1 MNSLS
6 PIYCSSFSP
15 RFPWLIFLRG
25 DGGNQRIDPSNYER
39 PSLLVIRRG
48 FAVTPAVIEPE
59 TKDIAVNVV
68 LFVFIVGVGISPTR
82 FKLIGNSVALPSFRF

>member
-1 MNSLS
+1 M
-6 PIYCSSFSP
+6 
-15 RFPWLIFLRG
+15 
-25 DGGNQRIDPSNYER
+25 
-39 PSLLVIRRG
+39 VIRRG